1 MKKNGLTLLV
11 LALALL
17 FLPACGVGILY
28 THTVKPL
35 TVDMH
40 RTPVVPAEKEGS
52 VKVISFP
59 QFGGEYRLVAWDSA
73 AIGDVAK
80 KQGMTEVYFADV
92 ETFSILQI
100 WNRYT
105 IHIYGK

>member
-1 MKKNGLTLLV
+1 MKKSRLAPVV

-17 FLPACGVGILY
+17 ASGCATGVLY
-28 THTVKPL
+28 THTVQPL
-35 TVDMH
+35 TIDMH
-40 RTPVVPAEKEGS
+40 RTPVATVEKEGS

-59 QFGGEYRLVAWDSA
+59 RFGGEYRLVAWDSA
-73 AIGDVAK
+73 AIGDIAK
-80 KQGMTEVYFADV
+80 KQGMEEVYFADV

-105 IHIYGK
+105 VHVYGK